1 MYRIELEALVNNLLL
16 EAKQKCR
23 TWDRLAEEMNVTTV
37 TLHRYRRAEALPTL
51 EIYSVLCE
59 IAGRRCYS
67 DVSSDDSG
75 HFFVLKARLFC
86 STDCS

>member
-1 MYRIELEALVNNLLL
+1 MYRIELEKLVYDLL
-16 EAKQKCR
+16 EEAKKKCR
-23 TWDRLAEEMNVTTV
+23 TWDRLAEEMKVTTV

-67 DVSSDDSG
+67 DVSPDGSG
-75 HFFVLKARLFC
+75 HFLY
-86 STDCS
+86 